1 MKKSLS
7 FKLTAIFVTAVFFA
21 FAFFMIVLSSMI
33 TKYSISAKA
42 DKKAAAADAVIENI
56 SLYSYIT
63 NDYDLADEL
72 DKYGGEMS
80 DSLLRI
86 SAICKSDI
94 YIVNMSGKIVASSVK
109 EKNGSIMMT
118 AEQLFSVIQSVSDE
132 SVGDMFGFFG
142 SPRDNSYYP
151 VVLKDGEQNPQFKGA
166 VILSSDESSDPALTS
181 GIITSL
187 SALALWLLLA
197 VFILIGFTVRKYLRP
212 LNEISRVAKECEKG
226 NFDERIKVTGS
237 DEISELAL
245 SINGMLETLSLS
257 EKQRRNFIASVS
269 HDLRTPM
276 TTISGFV
283 DGILDGTIPPE
294 KKDDYLGIISIET
307 KRLTRLVNT
316 LLSVASTS
324 LSSAK
329 PVMVPFNLS
338 EKARQIL
345 ISFEKRID
353 QKKIEVEFIGE
364 EDVFALA
371 EPDSIHQV
379 IYNLCDNAVKFV
391 NEGGKLTLAIEE
403 KDGKA
408 SVRIRN
414 TGEGITAEELP
425 HIFES
430 FYKTDSS
437 RSKDKHGVGLGLY
450 IVKTVIN
457 NHGETV
463 NCRSVPGEYT
473 EFSFN
478 LKLADKNK

>member
-1 MKKSLS
+1 MMKRSLS
-7 FKLTAIFVTAVFFA
+7 FKLTAILFTAVFFA
-21 FAFFMIVLSSMI
+21 FAVFIIIISSFI
-33 TKYSISAKA
+33 TKYSISAKE
-42 DKKAAAADAVIENI
+42 DKKAVAADSVIENI

-63 NDYDLADEL
+63 NDFDLEEEL
-72 DKYGGEMS
+72 DKYGGQMS
-80 DSLLRI
+80 VSLERI
-86 SAICKSDI
+86 SGICKSDI
-94 YIVNMSGKIVASSVK
+94 YIVNMSGKIIASSVSAD
-109 EKNGSIMMT
+109 NGKKMMT
-118 AEQLFSVIQSVSDE
+118 GEQLFSVIQSNDDGAVN
-132 SVGDMFGFFG
+132 DMFGFFT
-142 SPRDNSYYP
+142 SPRSNLFYP
-151 VVLKDGEQNPQFKGA
+151 VLMQSDGNPAVKGV
-166 VILSSDESSDPALTS
+166 VILSSDDAADPSLTS
-181 GIITSL
+181 RIIASVAAL
-187 SALALWLLLA
+187 SLWLLLA
-197 VFILIGFTVRKYLRP
+197 VFIMIIFAVKKYIRP
-212 LNEISRVAKECEKG
+212 LREISRVAKECEKG
-226 NFDERIKVTGS
+226 NFEERIKVTGS
-237 DEISELAL
+237 DEISELAS

-257 EKQRRNFIASVS
+257 DKQRRNFIASVS

-294 KKDDYLGIISIET
+294 KKDDYLEIISVET

-353 QKKIEVEFIGE
+353 QKNIEVEFIGE
-364 EDVFALA
+364 EDVYALA

-414 TGEGITAEELP
+414 TGEGISAEELP

-457 NHGETV
+457 NHGEV
-463 NCRSVPGEYT
+463 INCRSVPGEYT

-478 LKLADKNK
+478 LKLAEKNK